1 MLLFLVI
8 TFKEFTF
15 QYMLKRDV
23 KIPSS
28 WSFII
33 LSLCFWSVFLS
44 GWDSGKLASWFYI
57 ATISGTGSI
66 WAPPGGVLQGFYG
79 SSLKW
84 KVLKSQSGRSKG
96 QKLDRP
102 FLVELSFNLSFE
114 RPLLC
119 KLPFSW
125 AQDRPLLNMSSP
137 DIWNGLKLN
146 LYKRCGSS
154 SFKDLSLYPERSEN
168 RIKKTIM
175 WSRQNYRFRELY
187 YFMGPIPI
195 RLFPKENL
203 V

>member
-1 MLLFLVI
+1 MIYRCCWHKCLTITNVIFAHNIVNSKYFLEYFGYGNNISFWNWIYYPTHRPRFLIGRKSGMKQFQPLLRCFMRLFLVI

-15 QYMLKRDV
+15 HYMLKRDV

-96 QKLDRP
+96 QKLYGP
-102 FLVELSFNLSFE
+102 
-114 RPLLC
+114 
-119 KLPFSW
+119 
-125 AQDRPLLNMSSP
+125 
-137 DIWNGLKLN
+137 KLN
-146 LYKRCGSS
+146 
-154 SFKDLSLYPERSEN
+154 DLLEWKWTVLG
-168 RIKKTIM
+168 IH
-175 WSRQNYRFRELY
+175 WSNIYL
-187 YFMGPIPI
+187 I
-195 RLFPKENL
+195 
-203 V
+203 